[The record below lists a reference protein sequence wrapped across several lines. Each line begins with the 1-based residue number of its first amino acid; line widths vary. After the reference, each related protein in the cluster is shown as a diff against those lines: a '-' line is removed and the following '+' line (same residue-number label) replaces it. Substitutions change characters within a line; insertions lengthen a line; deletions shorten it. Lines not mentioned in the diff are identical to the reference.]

1 METGTASSAP
11 RAEGRR
17 SDLSS
22 TRFGS
27 CQACAQQVVVLL
39 DFGPQPLC
47 NRLLARRADH
57 ETTHPLRLGQCLGCG
72 LLQLIERVAVAEL
85 KPAKVLRYTE
95 PEGHLDQVA
104 DMISQLPG
112 IDGLSPILGITAKDA
127 STIKRLA
134 SRGFRHA
141 TCLDIRQHL
150 GMEDP
155 TAGVETIQQWISDGT
170 LRGQAAH
177 CGRYQVVI
185 ARHIL
190 EHAHQLRG
198 FVDELSGL
206 LLPGGYLVL
215 EVPDFAGSLL
225 AGNYSALWEEHV
237 VYFTPVTL
245 PLVLEHLGLDVRH
258 VRSYPCALEDSLVA
272 VVTPG
277 PQGAEP
283 QVPDGAAQHVAR
295 DRELALGRRFAAAL
309 PHVRQHWREH
319 LARELVGG
327 RQVALLGAGH
337 SGIQFLNLLDLA
349 DVVQLV
355 VDDDPEKQG
364 VYLPGSRR
372 QVCKFAAVLC
382 HPVRLCLLSV
392 SPEGEDRV
400 LLRHHE
406 FADCG
411 GRFASIFPSSRLAY
425 VAGLPASVEPIG

>member
-309 PHVRQHWREH
+309 PHVRQHWRE
-319 LARELVGG
+319 R
-327 RQVALLGAGH
+327 
-337 SGIQFLNLLDLA
+337 
-349 DVVQLV
+349 
-355 VDDDPEKQG
+355 
-364 VYLPGSRR
+364 
-372 QVCKFAAVLC
+372 
-382 HPVRLCLLSV
+382 V
-392 SPEGEDRV
+392 SSSLTCWTWRMSSSSSSTTI
-400 LLRHHE
+400 RKSK
-406 FADCG
+406 
-411 GRFASIFPSSRLAY
+411 ASICRDRGVRSASSRQSCAIRCGCASYPCLRKARTAY
-425 VAGLPASVEPIG
+425 YCAITNSRTAAGDSPRYFPTADLPM